1 MIEYRQYVPEDK
13 RDDFDFVALI
23 TVSVCENL
31 ARQVGTD
38 DEIDEYI
45 YNLIRERVTR
55 RESRNGGFW
64 IHSWI
69 DKSPEVDYARSD
81 FVAPFK
87 VPVPFA
93 KERDAVD
100 MTPEQLAEHEQW
112 KARP

>member
-13 RDDFDFVALI
+13 RDDLEFVAHI
-23 TVSVCENL
+23 TVSVCEHL
-31 ARQVGTD
+31 ARLVDTD
-38 DEIDEYI
+38 DNVTDEEYSAVRA
-45 YNLIRERVTR
+45 NVTH

-69 DKSPEVDYARSD
+69 EKEPSAAYLNPD

-100 MTPEQLAEHEQW
+100 FTPEELAEQQEW